1 MDNRNKILEDLY
13 FLLVK
18 AEDDAEEMI
27 EEEAKPVKPKTE
39 LQKKIL
45 GHVEHFEKEM
55 DRILKEEQNIQSFL
69 QGYSRL
75 ALLSKSY
82 TNDEIG
88 DLYNT
93 AQQVNVYKE
102 FNIPL
107 PEAQMRIDRVIF
119 IDSIAHHLHQFK
131 EKNGAAVYKQLD
143 KLADISK
150 SAGEKERNDRLL
162 ILDNPMNIKRLAKMN
177 NLEIIQ
183 KGAMLDR
190 GGSFWRL
197 FEKGLKAGV
206 ERLSDTELIVLREW
220 LYSKV

>member
-1 MDNRNKILEDLY
+1 MDSRNKILEDLY

-18 AEDDAEEMI
+18 AEDAEEMI

-39 LQKKIL
+39 MQHHIL
-45 GHVEHFEKEM
+45 DRVKHFSKEM

-82 TNDEIG
+82 TTDEVG
-88 DLYNT
+88 DLYET
-93 AQQVNVYKE
+93 AKRVNLFKE
-102 FNIPL
+102 FNIAEPMEQTRL
-107 PEAQMRIDRVIF
+107 DKVIF
-119 IDSIAHHLHQFK
+119 IDNIAHHLHQFK
-131 EKNGAAVYKQLD
+131 EPNGAAVYKQLD

-150 SAGEKERNDRLL
+150 SAGEKERDDRLL
-162 ILDNPMNIKRLAKMN
+162 ILDNPMNLRKLAKMN

-190 GGSFWRL
+190 GSSFWRL
-197 FEKGLKAGV
+197 FEKGLKVGV
-206 ERLSDTELIVLREW
+206 ERMSDTELVILREW

>member
-1 MDNRNKILEDLY
+1 MSKNDLLKDIY
-13 FLLVK
+13 LLLIK
-18 AEDDAEEMI
+18 AEDEAEEMI

-39 LQKKIL
+39 LQHSVLDRVK
-45 GHVEHFEKEM
+45 HFSKEM
-55 DRILKEEQNIQSFL
+55 DRIMKEEQNVQSFL

-82 TNDEIG
+82 TLDEIA
-88 DLYNT
+88 DLYKT
-93 AQQVNVYKE
+93 AQQVNVYKG

-131 EKNGAAVYKQLD
+131 EPNGAAVYKQLD

-150 SAGEKERNDRLL
+150 SAGEKERDDRLL

-177 NLEIIQ
+177 NLDIIQ
-183 KGAMLDR
+183 KGVILDR
-190 GGSFWRL
+190 GQSFWRL
-197 FEKGLKAGV
+197 FEKGLKDGV
-206 ERLSDTELIVLREW
+206 ETLSDMELIVLREW

>member
-1 MDNRNKILEDLY
+1 MSKKDLIKDIY
-13 FLLVK
+13 LLLIK

-27 EEEAKPVKPKTE
+27 EEEAKPVKPKTG
-39 LQKKIL
+39 LQHSVL
-45 GHVEHFEKEM
+45 DRVQHFGKEM

-82 TNDEIG
+82 TNDEIE

-102 FNIPL
+102 LNIPL
-107 PEAQMRIDRVIF
+107 PEAQIRIDRVIF

-131 EKNGAAVYKQLD
+131 EPNGAAVYKQLD

-150 SAGEKERNDRLL
+150 SAGEKERDDRLL
-162 ILDNPMNIKRLAKMN
+162 ILDNPMNIKKLAKMN
-177 NLEIIQ
+177 NLDIIQ

-197 FEKGLKAGV
+197 FEKGLREGV
-206 ERLSDTELIVLREW
+206 ESMSDTELIVLREW

>member
-1 MDNRNKILEDLY
+1 MRKNELIKDIY
-13 FLLVK
+13 LLLIK
-18 AEDDAEEMI
+18 AEDAEEMI
-27 EEEAKPVKPKTE
+27 EEEARAIKPKTE
-39 LQKKIL
+39 MQHHIL
-45 GHVEHFEKEM
+45 DRVKHFSKEM
-55 DRILKEEQNIQSFL
+55 DRLLKEEQNIQSFL

-82 TNDEIG
+82 TNDEVG
-88 DLYNT
+88 DLYET
-93 AQQVNVYKE
+93 AKRVNIFKE
-102 FNIPL
+102 FNISEPVEQTRL
-107 PEAQMRIDRVIF
+107 DKVIF
-119 IDSIAHHLHQFK
+119 VDGVAHALHQFK
-131 EKNGAAVYKQLD
+131 EPNGAAVYKQLD

-150 SAGEKERNDRLL
+150 SAGEKERDDRLL

-197 FEKGLKAGV
+197 FEKGLKVGV
-206 ERLSDTELIVLREW
+206 ESMSDTELIVLREW